1 MLYLPASIVY
11 TMGERHVVYFEDE
24 NGLKSIKEVTV
35 GERIN
40 NFIEIT
46 GGLSEGEQV
55 VAN

>member
-1 MLYLPASIVY
+1 
-11 TMGERHVVYFEDE
+11 MGERHVVYFEDE